1 MLEIVYKDIE
11 ENKEYEEVIKKV
23 IEQCY
28 KEENLEN
35 SKLFITITLT
45 NPENIQKI
53 NKEYRNIDKPTDV
66 LSFPNLN
73 FVDKKIDTKTLSEE
87 LDQDTGLVSLGDIVI
102 CKEIAKRQAKE
113 YGHSY
118 KREICFLA
126 LHGLLHLIGYDH
138 EIKEQ
143 EEEMMAKAE
152 SILKEHKVIR

>member
-1 MLEIVYKDIE
+1 MKINFIYFKCFCIK
-11 ENKEYEEVIKKV
+11 NKIKKIFNSAV
-23 IEQCY
+23 SHLNFGGFSV
-28 KEENLEN
+28 NL
-35 SKLFITITLT
+35 KLCSLSEIREL
-45 NPENIQKI
+45 N
-53 NKEYRNIDKPTDV
+53 NKFRNIDKETDV